1 MSDAFEPEDWYSDE
15 TATFGDRLAA
25 AREMAGLKQK
35 ELAQRVGV
43 KASTLR
49 NWEDDLSE
57 PRANRLSM
65 LGGILGVSL
74 RWLLTGEGDGV
85 SAPDGAGDS
94 SSTDIAGL
102 LSDVRV
108 VRAQI
113 SQSNAKLAL
122 IEKRLRAMAGK

>member
-1 MSDAFEPEDWYSDE
+1 MNDAFEPEDWYSDE

-65 LGGILGVSL
+65 LSGILGVSL
-74 RWLLTGEGDGV
+74 PWLLTGDGDGV
-85 SAPDGAGDS
+85 SAPDGVGDN

>member
-1 MSDAFEPEDWYSDE
+1 MDKTFDDADWFSED

-25 AREMAGLKQK
+25 ARSAAGLSQK
-35 ELAQRVGV
+35 ALAQRLGV
-43 KASTLR
+43 KAGTLR

-74 RWLLTGEGDGV
+74 GWLLSGEGEGLEAPEEAGQE
-85 SAPDGAGDS
+85 APDVTAV
-94 SSTDIAGL
+94 
-102 LSDVRV
+102 LSDLRV

-113 SQSNAKLAL
+113 GQANERLAL
-122 IEKRLRAMAGK
+122 LEKRLKALGK